1 MMTDP
6 IADMLTRLR
15 NAQAS
20 RHREA
25 SMPASRVKEAV
36 ARVLEARGYL
46 ADVRVEDGQG
56 GRRTLHVGL
65 RYRPD
70 GTRLIDGLRRVSKPG
85 RRVYVSAAEVP
96 KVRNGLGIAVLSTS
110 RGVMADED
118 ARAQHVGGE
127 WLCEVW

>member
-15 NAQAS
+15 NAQRS
-20 RHREA
+20 RHREVRLP
-25 SMPASRVKEAV
+25 SSKLKVAV
-36 ARVLEARGYL
+36 ARVLESKGYVE
-46 ADVRVEDGQG
+46 DVRVDEEA
-56 GRRTLHVGL
+56 GRPTLCVGM
-65 RYRPD
+65 RYRRN
-70 GTRLIDGLRRVSKPG
+70 GSHIIDGLRRVSKPG
-85 RRVYVSAAEVP
+85 RRVYVSADEVP